1 MKLAVGL
8 GNPEPEYAGTRHN
21 AGRDAARVLASRL
34 GAAEFRRAGDA
45 LAAKAAVEGVGPVE
59 VILPETFMNLSGR
72 AVAASLPG
80 RDGAALASLV
90 VIQDEL
96 DLPLGVVRLTRGGGD
111 GGHNGIKSV
120 TSSLGSPEYARV
132 RIGIADPELPRARMN
147 GVDSFV
153 LGRFREEEKEKAAQA
168 IARAAEV
175 AEDFLRRGF
184 EAAANRWNGGGS

>member
-21 AGRDAARVLASRL
+21 AGREAARLLASRL
-34 GAAEFRRAGDA
+34 GAGEFRRAGDA
-45 LAAKAAVEGVGPVE
+45 LVAKAAIEGAGPVE
-59 VILPETFMNLSGR
+59 VQLPETYMNLSGR
-72 AVAASLPG
+72 AVAAALPG
-80 RDGAALASLV
+80 RDEAALASLV

-96 DLPLGVVRLTRGGGD
+96 DLPLGTVRLSLGGGD

-120 TSSLGSPEYARV
+120 TSSLGSPDYARV
-132 RIGIADPELPRARMN
+132 RIGIGDPALPRAQMN

-153 LGRFREEEKEKAAQA
+153 LGRFREEEKEKAALA
-168 IARAAEV
+168 FARAAEV

-184 EAAANRWNGGGS
+184 EAAANRWNGELK

>member
-21 AGRDAARVLASRL
+21 AGRDAARLLAARL
-34 GAAEFRRAGDA
+34 GAGEFRRAGDA
-45 LAAKAAVEGVGPVE
+45 LIAKAAVEGAGPIE
-59 VILPETFMNLSGR
+59 VSLPETFMNL
-72 AVAASLPG
+72 PG
-80 RDGAALASLV
+80 RDAAALASLV

-96 DLPLGVVRLTRGGGD
+96 DLPLGTVRLTRGGGD

-120 TSSLGSPEYARV
+120 TASLGSPDYARV
-132 RIGIADPELPRARMN
+132 RIGIGDPALPRAQMN

-153 LGRFREEEKEKAAQA
+153 MGRFREEEKEKAAQA

-184 EAAANRWNGGGS
+184 EAAANRWNGAA

>member
-21 AGRDAARVLASRL
+21 AGRDAARLLAARL
-34 GAAEFRRAGDA
+34 GAGEFRRAGDA
-45 LAAKAAVEGVGPVE
+45 LIAKAAVEGAGPIE
-59 VILPETFMNLSGR
+59 VSLPETFMNLSGR
-72 AVAASLPG
+72 AVAAALPG
-80 RDGAALASLV
+80 RDAAALASLV

-96 DLPLGVVRLTRGGGD
+96 DLPLGTVRLTRGGGD

-120 TSSLGSPEYARV
+120 TASLGSPDYARV
-132 RIGIADPELPRARMN
+132 RIGIGDPALPRAQMN

-153 LGRFREEEKEKAAQA
+153 MGRFREEEKEKAAQA

-184 EAAANRWNGGGS
+184 EAAANRWNGAA